1 MSKCN
6 LCPRGCLAERE
17 LGARGFCSV
26 GSQFKISKIML
37 HPWEEPCISGRGGA
51 GTVFFAGCNL
61 HCVYCQ
67 NKAISNGGSG
77 REMNE
82 DELENK
88 IFSLV
93 ESGAECI
100 EFVTPTH
107 YTLSLARLLERIKP
121 KLQLPVV
128 WNSSGYESL
137 SSLSLLDGLVDIYL
151 PDFKYFSSELAKKY
165 SSAENYPEIAILA
178 LKEMKRQVGLPQ
190 FDTAGMM
197 RRGLIVRHLVL
208 PSHRKDSIDALKLLA
223 KQIGVENMRLS
234 LMSQYTPDFYT
245 DGKFKNLERRV
256 TSFEY
261 NSVMSAAI
269 ELGFEGYFQQMSSS
283 DKKFTPIFE

>member
-17 LGARGFCSV
+17 LGERGLCGV
-26 GSQFKISKIML
+26 GSRFKISKIML
-37 HPWEEPCISGRGGA
+37 HLWEEPCISGQGGA

-82 DELENK
+82 NELEK
-88 IFSLV
+88 EIFSLAQR
-93 ESGAECI
+93 GAECI

-107 YTLSLARLLERIKP
+107 YTLSLARLLEKIKP
-121 KLQLPVV
+121 KLSIPVV
-128 WNSSGYESL
+128 WNSSGYESV

-151 PDFKYFSSELAKKY
+151 PDFKYCSGELAKKY
-165 SSAENYPEIAILA
+165 SNAENYPDIAISA
-178 LKEMKRQVGLPQ
+178 LQEMKRQVGPPQ
-190 FDTAGMM
+190 FDAVGMVKS
-197 RRGLIVRHLVL
+197 GLIVRHLVL
-208 PSHRKDSIDALKLLA
+208 PSHRKDSIEALKLLA
-223 KQIGVENMRLS
+223 EQIGAENMKLS

-269 ELGFEGYFQQMSSS
+269 DLGFDGYFQQMSSA
-283 DKKFTPIFE
+283 DKKFTPNFE